1 MAPMTLSQLRRLR
14 RRSADPYRM
23 LLAAVFVQAIDDLR
37 DNHRH
42 YAAVIWLQSE
52 VAEEWAAYLDIDLPK
67 DIIKRKERT
76 QHGK

>member
-37 DNHRH
+37 DDHRH
-42 YAAVIWLQSE
+42 YAAVIWLQSK
-52 VAEEWAAYLDIDLPK
+52 AAKEWAEYLDIDLPK
-67 DIIKRKERT
+67 DIIKRKELA
-76 QHGK
+76 HGK